1 MTRHNLKESRT
12 VLVLETICGIFIDA
26 IKLAGKL
33 LNQDTSLD
41 TGQLDTIIHRCNI
54 CLGISF
60 SSDFFINKWLLNIW
74 KNQDSFYRSF
84 LTRNNWCKMLVNKM
98 LNFTY
103 GGKVFFT
110 IQLFEQFW
118 AILSS
123 CSSCFCPVV
132 LGKLCMFPD

>member
-1 MTRHNLKESRT
+1 MTRHNPKESRT
-12 VLVLETICGIFIDA
+12 CLDMETIRDILIDV
-26 IKLAGKL
+26 IK

-84 LTRNNWCKMLVNKM
+84 LTRNNWCKMLLNKM

-103 GGKVFFT
+103 GRKVFFT

-132 LGKLCMFPD
+132 LGKLCMFPG